1 MCDHYLGK
9 VLDTMDELGLWKDT
23 MLIVNTDHGYLL
35 GEHDWWAKTIM
46 PFYNEIAHMPLFIWD
61 PRSGKRNERRQ
72 SLVQTIDLAPT
83 LLHYFGEDIPA
94 DMQGKVLQDTIDRD
108 KPVRQAAIFGLH
120 GGHVN
125 VTDGRYVY
133 MRAPVSEDNTPLYN
147 YTLMPRICA
156 AGFPSKNC
164 RKSACRSRF
173 LLPRGYER

>member
-1 MCDHYLGK
+1 MGQ
-9 VLDTMDELGLWKDT
+9 
-23 MLIVNTDHGYLL
+23 
-35 GEHDWWAKTIM
+35 TIM

-125 VTDGRYVY
+125 VTDGRYVL
-133 MRAPVSEDNTPLYN
+133 V
-147 YTLMPRICA
+147 
-156 AGFPSKNC
+156 
-164 RKSACRSRF
+164 
-173 LLPRGYER
+173 